1 MKTFPYYISVV
12 YALLALSIGLQG
24 QAQNGTGWYNFD
36 QAYYEFGVDSTAVYR
51 INYEE
56 LLQAGIASPDIQGR
70 DLAIYSFGERIELF
84 TSTDGPWATG
94 DYLYFIG
101 QPNDGRLDAE
111 LYDQPEQEQLNPLY
125 SLYTDRN
132 SYFLTIENHDY
143 EALRYQEVDSGID
156 DNGLPPL
163 EDYYIHTVTEVFTDQ
178 AIKPT
183 YNNRDFIRYS
193 DYDVGEGYGS
203 DLRHEHVLRIPMEE
217 LNSFGIDPNIRIRVA
232 TNVFSR
238 SVSLLI
244 NGELIRIRPTDGYDV
259 VEFNERIDPNLL
271 RGDTIEITVLTGND
285 ENERSTIGYY
295 ELAYSRRYNFEDVL
309 SLSYTQ
315 QASLLPRHIQ
325 ISNIE
330 GQNPLLI
337 NKTAKQIVTPESIG
351 QDIQYIV
358 PSSFSTTEWFYQ
370 ADLNDMLEV
379 GEIESI
385 SFEEQITDTYTIIS
399 HEAIMG
405 AAQAYGAY
413 RSSAQGG
420 GYDVAIVDMNQLRCQ
435 YGFGI
440 EHHPIALKRF
450 LADAMQGD
458 QALDYVFLLGKSLE
472 YSAIREDSDDI
483 SYVPTWGVPG
493 SDNLLVAREGEN
505 HPAIPIGRL
514 SAVSESA
521 ITDYLDKIRTHEAP
535 REESQTYEDQNWKKQ
550 IIHLSGGSSDIQN
563 LLFNFLN
570 DMGDVIGNRTFGAD
584 LLTFRKT
591 SSDPIQTATSE
602 SIINAINDGS
612 SIISFFGHSAVG
624 TFDFSLEDPS
634 KYENAGRNPIILS
647 LGCHSGNIH
656 TGNTGI
662 SEDFV
667 LEKDNGATVFL
678 ASSGTAYVNPQYN
691 MGLDLYDLIGEEMY
705 GEPIGSVLQ
714 RALEMRADRET
725 LSIETLIQQFTL
737 HGDPAYRPLIFDGP
751 DYVVDNASI
760 RVNPD
765 VITASSESITIDYDI
780 INLGRAVDGPLDVML
795 VHQYSEGRLTDTIM
809 STIVAPPF
817 RSSVSVE
824 IANPGFAAIGQ
835 NKIFIYIDP
844 QDDIEE
850 LPDDNAELN
859 NRLFDNVG
867 QEGFDFFVFD
877 KSASPVSPAD
887 FAIVNDPNVELI
899 AAINNAFDFGGR
911 YELQIDTTELFD
923 SPMLRT
929 EIVDNNSSQIGWR
942 PNLNM
947 QPGTVYYWRIA
958 TADVDLVEQGRRWRT
973 QSFIFLPDSQPG
985 WNQSH
990 FYQWQ
995 KDDFYKLSLDGL
1007 DRMIHYDEREWDIR
1021 IKNQIRDPNDF
1032 WVFVNNSPWESLNA
1046 RSLAPAIQVFAWH
1059 PEQVI
1064 ISNSGRDF
1072 GSERHSVDGFIFK
1085 TDSPEGRRGLIELL
1099 DFMPEGSRVFL
1110 HTMIA
1115 DENTTLSIDDWLG
1128 DSEIYGTNLI
1138 EELESYGS
1146 QRVREMLTRGA
1157 LPFTMIFDKGEGLV
1171 IEDIADQIE
1180 GTIDLSSVGRS
1191 TWSEGQLVSTII
1203 GPSNSWDRL
1212 IWEDETEGEDVS
1224 EVSLYGRSSINGS
1237 ETLIRVAEGRQ
1248 EIDLS
1253 RVDAGLYP
1261 FLRLEY
1267 EITDP
1272 ERSASQLNHWRILHP
1287 ELPDAAL
1294 FTSAD
1299 EPFILSDT
1307 INAGEDLILD
1317 FNLLNIG
1324 TTKLEPILV
1333 RYRLTDEEG
1342 RSTVFVKR
1350 AEEIPANG
1358 KINFSE
1364 TIQTDGLGGMYRLTI
1379 ELNPSQNPYELSV
1392 LNNFGQTEVF
1402 IRPDEFNPFLDVTFD
1417 GRTIANGDAVGHN
1430 PQIIVSL
1437 RDPNS
1442 FVLLDN
1448 PDDFAIRLMYPEFL
1462 ERRITEIDPD
1472 VTFVPAENLDN
1483 NVASFLIN
1491 PNLSV
1496 EGIYT
1501 LTVNAKDKAGNVSG
1515 TTDYRVQFEVS
1526 SEVEETPFK
1535 IWPVPFQEELN
1546 VQFSLGET
1554 LPDVFNLSIY
1564 NARGRLVKQ
1573 VNIED
1578 FGELTTGLNR
1588 YQWDGLDQSGQ
1599 AVANGMYYYEVISNL
1614 QRRSE
1619 RWRGSILKINP
1630 E

>member
-12 YALLALSIGLQG
+12 YALLTLSIGLQG
-24 QAQNGTGWYNFD
+24 QTDNATGWYNFD
-36 QAYYEFGVDSTAVYR
+36 QAYYEFGIDSTAIYS
-51 INYEE
+51 ISYDE
-56 LLQAGIASPDIQGR
+56 LIQAGIEPAAIQGK
-70 DLAIYSFGERIELF
+70 DLAIYSFGERIELY
-84 TSTDGPWATG
+84 TTTDEQWASG

-101 QPNDGRLDAE
+101 QHNDGRLDAE
-111 LYDQPEQEQLNPLY
+111 LYDNPDRSQLNPLY
-125 SLYTDRN
+125 SLYTDQS
-132 SYFLTIENHDY
+132 SYFLTLEEHDY
-143 EALRYQEVDSGID
+143 TAFRYEEVSSGVD

-193 DYDVGEGYGS
+193 DYDIGEGYGS
-203 DLRHEHVLRIPMEE
+203 DLRHEHVLKIPMDEM
-217 LNSFGIDPNIRIRVA
+217 NPFGIDPNIKIRVA

-238 SVSLLI
+238 SVSLLV
-244 NGELIRIRPTDGYDV
+244 NGELLRIRPTDGYTV
-259 VEFNERIDPNLL
+259 VEFDERIDPDLL
-271 RGDTIEITVLTGND
+271 RGDTIEIAIQTGNG
-285 ENERSTIGYY
+285 ENERSSIGFY
-295 ELAYSRRYNFEDVL
+295 ELAYSRRYVFDDIET
-309 SLSYTQ
+309 LSYTQ
-315 QASLLPRHIQ
+315 QASLLPRNIE
-325 ISNIE
+325 ISNSQE
-330 GQNPLLI
+330 QLPLLI
-337 NKTAKQIVTPESIG
+337 NTTAKQIVTPQRIDQG
-351 QDIQYIV
+351 VQYVV
-358 PSSFSTTEWFYQ
+358 PSSFSTADWFYQ
-370 ADLNDMLEV
+370 ANPDDMLEV
-379 GEIESI
+379 REIAPI
-385 SFEEQITDTYTIIS
+385 TFEQQTTDAYTIIT
-399 HEAIMG
+399 HDAIMD
-405 AAQAYGAY
+405 AAETYGAY
-413 RSSAQGG
+413 RSSPQGG
-420 GYDVAIVDMNQLRCQ
+420 QYDVAIVDMDQLRCQ
-435 YGFGI
+435 YAFGI

-450 LADAMQGD
+450 LAEAMQGD
-458 QALDYVFLLGKSLE
+458 QAIDYVFLLGKSLE
-472 YSAIREDSDDI
+472 YTSLREETDDV

-493 SDNLLVAREGEN
+493 SDNLLVAREGDN

-514 SAVSESA
+514 SAETEEA
-521 ITDYLDKIRTHEAP
+521 ITDYLDKIRVHEAP

-602 SIINAINDGS
+602 QIINAINGGS

-634 KYENAGRNPIILS
+634 KYKNAGRNPIILS

-667 LEKDNGATVFL
+667 LEKDNGATIFL
-678 ASSGTAYVNPQYN
+678 ASSGTAYINPQYN
-691 MGLDLYDLIGEEMY
+691 MGLDLYDLIGEDMY
-705 GEPIGSVLQ
+705 GEPIGNVLQ
-714 RALEMRADRET
+714 RALEMRADRES

-751 DYVVDNASI
+751 DYVVDNASV

-780 INLGRAVDGPLDVML
+780 INLGRAVDAPLDVML
-795 VHQYSEGRLTDTIM
+795 VHQYNEGRMLDTIM
-809 STIVAPPF
+809 TTISAPPF
-817 RSSVSVE
+817 RSSISVE
-824 IANPGFAAIGQ
+824 ITNPGFDAIGQ
-835 NKIFIYIDP
+835 NKIFIYVDP
-844 QDDIEE
+844 QDDVEE
-850 LPDDNAELN
+850 LPDDNAERN

-899 AAINNAFDFGGR
+899 ASINNAFDFGGR

-923 SPMLRT
+923 SPLLRA
-929 EIVDNNSSQIGWR
+929 EIVDNNSSQISWR
-942 PNLNM
+942 PNMDL
-947 QPGTVYYWRIA
+947 QAGTVYYWRIA
-958 TADVDLVEQGRRWRT
+958 TEEVDLFEKSRRWRT

-985 WNQSH
+985 WSQSH

-995 KDDFYKLSLDGL
+995 KDDFYKLRLDDA
-1007 DRMIHYDEREWDIR
+1007 DRRVHYAEREWDIR
-1021 IKNQIRDPNDF
+1021 IKNQLRDPNDF
-1032 WVFVNNSPWESLNA
+1032 WVFVNNSPWASLNA

-1064 ISNSGRDF
+1064 IANSGRDF
-1072 GSERHSVDGFIFK
+1072 GSESHSVDGFIFK
-1085 TDSPEGRRGLIELL
+1085 TDTPEGRQGLIELL
-1099 DFMPEGSRVFL
+1099 DFMPDGSRVFL

-1115 DENTTLSIDDWLG
+1115 DENTTLNIDHWLG
-1128 DSEIYGTNLI
+1128 DSDIYGTNLI
-1138 EELESYGS
+1138 ETLESYGS
-1146 QRVREMLTRGA
+1146 QQVRELLTLGA
-1157 LPFTMIFDKGEGLV
+1157 VPFTMIFDKGAGLV
-1171 IEDIADQIE
+1171 IEDIAEHIE

-1191 TWSEGQLVSTII
+1191 SWSEGQLRSTII

-1212 IWEDETEGEDVS
+1212 VWDDETEGADIS
-1224 EVSLYGRSSINGS
+1224 EVRLYGSSSITGS

-1248 EIDLS
+1248 ELDLS
-1253 RVDAGLYP
+1253 RIDAELYP

-1267 EITDP
+1267 EINDAD
-1272 ERSASQLNHWRILHP
+1272 RSASQLDHWRILHP
-1287 ELPDAAL
+1287 TLPDAAL

-1317 FNLLNIG
+1317 FNLLNIS
-1324 TTKLEPILV
+1324 TTRLDPILV
-1333 RYRLTDEEG
+1333 RYRLTDQSG
-1342 RSTVFVKR
+1342 QSTVFVKR
-1350 AEEIPANG
+1350 AEAIPANG

-1379 ELNPSQNPYELSV
+1379 ELNPNQDPYELSM

-1402 IRPDEFNPFLDVTFD
+1402 IRPDEFNPFLDVTFN
-1417 GRTIANGDAVGHN
+1417 GRTISNGEAVGHN
-1430 PQIIVSL
+1430 PQISISL
-1437 RDPNS
+1437 RDPSS

-1448 PDDFAIRLMYPEFL
+1448 PEDFAITLMYPEFL

-1472 VTFVPAENLDN
+1472 VTFVPAESLDEN
-1483 NVASFLIN
+1483 IASFLIN
-1491 PNLSV
+1491 PNLSI

-1501 LTVNAKDKAGNVSG
+1501 LIVNAKDKAGNVAG
-1515 TTDYRVQFEVS
+1515 TTDYRVQFEVRS
-1526 SEVEETPFK
+1526 DIEESPFK
-1535 IWPVPFQEELN
+1535 VWPVPFVEELN
-1546 VQFSLGET
+1546 VQFTLGET
-1554 LPDVFNLSIY
+1554 LPDVFNLTIY
-1564 NARGRLVKQ
+1564 NARGQLIKR

-1578 FGELTTGLNR
+1578 FGPLQTGLNR

-1599 AVANGMYYYEVISNL
+1599 PVQNGMYYYEVINNL
-1614 QRRSE
+1614 QKRSE
-1619 RWRGSILKINP
+1619 RWKGSILKMTGQ
-1630 E
+1630 

>member
-1 MKTFPYYISVV
+1 MKTFPSYISFV
-12 YALLALSIGLQG
+12 YALLALSVGLQG
-24 QAQNGTGWYNFD
+24 QGENRTEWYNFD
-36 QAYYEFGVDSTAVYR
+36 QTYYEFGVDSTAIYR
-51 INYEE
+51 ITYGE
-56 LLQAGIASPDIQGR
+56 LTQAGIEPSAIQGR
-70 DLAIYSFGERIELF
+70 NLSIYSFGERIELF
-84 TSTDGPWATG
+84 TTTDDQWGSG

-111 LYDQPEQEQLNPLY
+111 LYDNPEQEQLNPLY
-125 SLYTDRN
+125 SLYTDRS
-132 SYFLTIENHDY
+132 SYFLTIEEHDY
-143 EALRYQEVDSGID
+143 TPFRYDEIESGID

-163 EDYYIHTVTEVFTDQ
+163 EDYYIHTVTEVFTEQ

-203 DLRHEHVLRIPMEE
+203 DLRHEHVLRIPMEDM
-217 LNSFGIDPNIRIRVA
+217 NPFGIAPNIKIRVA

-238 SVSLLI
+238 RVSLLV
-244 NGELIRIRPTDGYDV
+244 NGELLRIRPTDGYTV
-259 VEFNERIDPNLL
+259 VEFNERIDPELL
-271 RGDTIEITVLTGND
+271 RGDTIEIVIMTGD
-285 ENERSTIGYY
+285 GDNERSTIGFY
-295 ELAYSRRYNFEDVL
+295 ELAYSRLYNFDDVAA
-309 SLSYTQ
+309 LSYTQ

-330 GQNPLLI
+330 RPTPLLI
-337 NKTAKQIVTPESIG
+337 NRTTNQIVTPQAIDQG
-351 QDIQYIV
+351 IQYIV
-358 PSSFSTTEWFYQ
+358 PSSFNTTDWYYQ
-370 ADLNDMLEV
+370 ADPSDMQEV
-379 GEIESI
+379 GEIVPVT
-385 SFEEQITDTYTIIS
+385 FEEQSTDAYTIIT
-399 HEAIMG
+399 HEDIMN
-405 AAQAYGAY
+405 AAVEYGEY
-413 RSSAQGG
+413 RGSAQGG
-420 GYDVAIVDMNQLRCQ
+420 GYNVAIVDMNQIRCQ

-440 EHHPIALKRF
+440 EHHPIALKSF
-450 LADAMQGD
+450 LAEAIQGD
-458 QALDYVFLLGKSLE
+458 QALDFVFLIGKSLE
-472 YSAIREDSDDI
+472 YTSIREDMDDV

-505 HPAIPIGRL
+505 HPAVPIGRL
-514 SAVSESA
+514 SALTETA
-521 ITDYLDKIRTHEAP
+521 ITDYLDKIQTHEDP

-602 SIINAINDGS
+602 QIINSINGGS

-634 KYENAGRNPIILS
+634 KYDNAGRNPIILS

-656 TGNTGI
+656 TSNSGI

-678 ASSGTAYVNPQYN
+678 ASSGTAYINPQYN
-691 MGLDLYDLIGEEMY
+691 IGLDLYDLIGEEMY
-705 GEPIGSVLQ
+705 GEPVGNVLQ

-751 DYVVDNASI
+751 DYVVDNASV
-760 RVNPD
+760 RVNPE
-765 VITASSESITIDYDI
+765 VITASTEAITIDYDI

-795 VHQYSEGRLTDTIM
+795 VHQYNEERRSDTIM
-809 STIVAPPF
+809 TTIVAPPF
-817 RSSVSVE
+817 RSTVSVE
-824 IANPGFAAIGQ
+824 ITNPGFDAIGQ

-850 LPDDNAELN
+850 LPDDNAERN
-859 NRLFDNVG
+859 NRLFDNIG
-867 QEGFDFFVFD
+867 QEGLDFFVFD

-887 FAIVNDPNVELI
+887 FAIVNDPNIELVS
-899 AAINNAFDFGGR
+899 AINNALDFGGR

-923 SPMLRT
+923 SPLLTT
-929 EIVDNNSSQIGWR
+929 EIVENSSSQISWR
-942 PNLNM
+942 PNLNL

-958 TADVDLVEQGRRWRT
+958 IAEVDLFEQARRWRT

-985 WNQSH
+985 WSQSH

-995 KDDFYKLSLDGL
+995 KDELYKIRLDDV
-1007 DRMIHYDEREWDIR
+1007 DRMIHYDGREWDIR
-1021 IKNQIRDPNDF
+1021 IKNQLRDPNDF
-1032 WVFVNNSPWESLNA
+1032 WVFVNNSPWASLNA

-1064 ISNSGRDF
+1064 ITNSGQDF

-1128 DSEIYGTNLI
+1128 DSDIYGTNLI
-1138 EELESYGS
+1138 EALESYGS
-1146 QRVREMLTRGA
+1146 QEVRQMLTQGA
-1157 LPFTMIFDKGEGLV
+1157 LPFTMIFDKGIGLV
-1171 IEDIADQIE
+1171 VEDIAEQIE

-1191 TWSEGQLVSTII
+1191 TWSEGQLISTLI

-1212 IWEDETEGEDVS
+1212 IWEDETAGEDIS
-1224 EVSLYGRSSINGS
+1224 EVRLYGRSSPNAS
-1237 ETLIRVAEGRQ
+1237 ETLLRVAEGRQ
-1248 EIDLS
+1248 ELDLS
-1253 RVDAGLYP
+1253 RIDAAIYP

-1267 EITDP
+1267 EITDA
-1272 ERSASQLNHWRILHP
+1272 ERTASQLAHWRVLHP

-1294 FTSAD
+1294 FTSAE

-1317 FNLLNIG
+1317 FNLLNISS
-1324 TTKLEPILV
+1324 TKLDPILV

-1342 RSTVFVKR
+1342 QSTVFVKR

-1358 KINFSE
+1358 KVNFSE

-1379 ELNPSQNPYELSV
+1379 ELNPNQDPYELSV

-1402 IRPDEFNPFLDVTFD
+1402 IRPDQFNPFLDVTFD
-1417 GRTIANGDAVGHN
+1417 GRTISNGDAVGHN
-1430 PQIIVSL
+1430 PQITISL

-1462 ERRITEIDPD
+1462 ERRISETDSD
-1472 VTFVPAENLDN
+1472 VSFVPAENLDN
-1483 NVASFLIN
+1483 NIASFLIN
-1491 PNLSV
+1491 PNLSL

-1501 LTVNAKDKAGNVSG
+1501 LIVNAKDKAGNVAGS
-1515 TTDYRVQFEVS
+1515 TDYRVQFEVRS
-1526 SEVEETPFK
+1526 DVEESPFK
-1535 IWPVPFQEELN
+1535 VWPVPFVEELN

-1554 LPDVFNLSIY
+1554 LPDVFNLTIY
-1564 NARGRLVKQ
+1564 NARGQLVKR

-1578 FGELTTGLNR
+1578 FGVLTTGLNR

-1599 AVANGMYYYEVISNL
+1599 PMANGMYYYEVINNL
-1614 QRRSE
+1614 QKRSE
-1619 RWRGSILKINP
+1619 RWRGSILKLTG